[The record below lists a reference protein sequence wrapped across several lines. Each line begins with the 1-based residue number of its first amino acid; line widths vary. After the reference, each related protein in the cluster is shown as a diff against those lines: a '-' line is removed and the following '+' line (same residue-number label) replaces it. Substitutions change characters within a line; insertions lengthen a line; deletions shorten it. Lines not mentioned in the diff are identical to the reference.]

1 MAKATAKDVSVE
13 TMKKNGE
20 KAVKEVKQE
29 VKQAATSPLMDRL
42 TRLGY
47 AVKGFLYIAIGFIA
61 IAGALGRTTT
71 PADQLG
77 AIVSFSELPFAQVLL
92 WVILLGLISY
102 SLWGVIRAVL
112 DPFHKGTKLQGLLER
127 MGYLISAV
135 TYATFVWPTYQLI
148 IGAPEGRGTDATVKM
163 VSMVMNM
170 PMGRWLV
177 GGFGVAAI
185 LAGLYQ
191 IYAGIKPNFDQRFK
205 PYTLTAEQITV
216 ARRMGRFGTVARGIV
231 FGITGGF
238 LVLAAYRA
246 SPGQARGFDGAL
258 DFLADQPY
266 GIWLLAIVAAGFI
279 AFGLYSFVGAAWF
292 RFKR

>member
-1 MAKATAKDVSVE
+1 MAKATIAKPIKDL
-13 TMKKNGE
+13 KKNGE
-20 KAVKEVKQE
+20 KAVQE

-47 AVKGFLYIAIGFIA
+47 AVKGFLYVAIGFIA
-61 IAGALGRTTT
+61 IASALGQSTT

-77 AIVSFSELPFAQVLL
+77 AIVEFSKFPFAQVIL

-102 SLWGVIRAVL
+102 SLWGVIRAIL
-112 DPFHKGTKLQGLLER
+112 DPFHKGTKLHGLLER
-127 MGYLISAV
+127 MGYLISAI

-148 IGAPEGRGTDATVKM
+148 IGAREGTGANATVEM
-163 VSMVMNM
+163 VSQVMNM
-170 PMGRWLV
+170 PMGRLLV
-177 GGFGVAAI
+177 GGFGISAI

-191 IYAGIKPNFDQRFK
+191 IYAGLKPDFEQRFK
-205 PYTLTAEQITV
+205 PYTLTPEQITI

-231 FGITGGF
+231 FSIAGGF
-238 LVLAAYRA
+238 LVLAAYQA
-246 SPGQARGFDGAL
+246 NPGQARGFDGAL

-279 AFGLYSFVGAAWF
+279 VFGLYSFIGAAWF
-292 RFKR
+292 KFKR

>member
-1 MAKATAKDVSVE
+1 M
-13 TMKKNGE
+13 
-20 KAVKEVKQE
+20 
-29 VKQAATSPLMDRL
+29 
-42 TRLGY
+42 
-47 AVKGFLYIAIGFIA
+47 
-61 IAGALGRTTT
+61 
-71 PADQLG
+71 
-77 AIVSFSELPFAQVLL
+77 PFAQVLL
-92 WVILLGLISY
+92 SVILLGLISY

-127 MGYLISAV
+127 MGYLISAI

-148 IGAPEGRGTDATVKM
+148 IGAPEGKGTDATVEL
-163 VSMVMNM
+163 VSRVMNM

-191 IYAGIKPNFDQRFK
+191 IYAGIKPNFEQRFK
-205 PYTLTAEQITV
+205 PYTLTPEQITV

-231 FGITGGF
+231 FGITGVF
-238 LVLAAYRA
+238 LVLAAYHS
-246 SPGQARGFDGAL
+246 SPGRARGFDGAL

-279 AFGLYSFVGAAWF
+279 TFGLYSFVGAAWF
-292 RFKR
+292 KFKR